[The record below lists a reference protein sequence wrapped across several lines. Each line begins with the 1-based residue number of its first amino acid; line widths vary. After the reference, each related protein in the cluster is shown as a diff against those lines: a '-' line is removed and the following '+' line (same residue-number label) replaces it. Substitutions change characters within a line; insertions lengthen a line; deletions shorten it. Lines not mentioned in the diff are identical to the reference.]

1 MMACDLLF
9 PPLDCPTGDGARKK
23 LNKIGGATMK
33 KISLFALTCA
43 LLVAI
48 VGVGQGFAQMS
59 SAKVAAGVRDIA
71 VVQAFSATDSGWTP
85 VFFNMIKTAEQKD
98 LFINVS
104 LEVGLTTDTKVMSKK
119 LEKAEAEAEAMV
131 KVKVLID
138 GVEALPGVVTYARR
152 KQTMI
157 AQFAGDLSNCLT
169 LDPTSGAL
177 VLDEACIEPES
188 LQLILD
194 TMGAHSFNFIAPDLT
209 SGEHTIEI
217 LALIDHSSTADGGS
231 GSQASAN
238 AYLGKGTVV
247 VEEVRML
254 KGELPQL

>member
-1 MMACDLLF
+1 MACDLLLL
-9 PPLDCPTGDGARKK
+9 PLDCPAGDDARKQ
-23 LNKIGGATMK
+23 LEKIGGATMK

-48 VGVGQGFAQMS
+48 VGVGQVCAQMP
-59 SAKVAAGVRDIA
+59 SAKVAAGVRNIA
-71 VVQAFSATDSGWTP
+71 VVQAYGATGMDWTP
-85 VFFNMIKTAEQKD
+85 VFAQWIKTPEQKD

-119 LEKAEAEAEAMV
+119 LQRAEAEAEAMV
-131 KVKVLID
+131 KVMVLVD

-157 AQFAGDLSNCLT
+157 AQFAGDISNCLII
-169 LDPTSGAL
+169 DPTSGAL
-177 VLDEACIEPES
+177 VIDEECIEPES

-194 TMGAHSFNFIAPDLT
+194 TMSAHSFNFIAADVA
-209 SGEHTIEI
+209 SGEHKIEI
-217 LALIDHSSTADGGS
+217 LALIDSSFAVDGES

-238 AYLGKGTVV
+238 AYLGKGTVIV
-247 VEEVRML
+247 DCVRLL
-254 KGELPQL
+254 KGELPEL